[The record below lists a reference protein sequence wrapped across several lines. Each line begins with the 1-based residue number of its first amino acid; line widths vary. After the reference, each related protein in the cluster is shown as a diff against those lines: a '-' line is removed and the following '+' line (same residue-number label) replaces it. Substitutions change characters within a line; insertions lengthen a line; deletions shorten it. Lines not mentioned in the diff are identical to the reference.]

1 MKRIEGFFQF
11 GKLEAMVAAME
22 EAGAKGI
29 TVFYARG
36 RGTAERVPVHAR
48 RGTQMSIPLFNII
61 DTVVTIVEDEL
72 VEPVIDAMRGASFGS
87 KGIIVVS
94 EVMRTVRI

>member
-11 GKLEAMVAAME
+11 GKLEPVVSAME
-22 EAGAKGI
+22 AAGAKGI

-36 RGTAERVPVHAR
+36 RGTTERVPVHVR
-48 RGTQMSIPLFNII
+48 RGTQMRPALFNII
-61 DTVVTIVEDEL
+61 DGIVTVVEDEL
-72 VEPVIDAMRGASFGS
+72 VEPGISAMKSSSFGS

-94 EVMRTVRI
+94 DVTQTVKV